1 MAQTLVT
8 SVTGGYNGGA
18 VIGMLLN
25 GTSVFTA
32 TGDSPYNLNYSPST
46 GSFSTESGEVT
57 VGITPPPNSSGVLI
71 ITLSGAV
78 NETMRVNHLGG
89 NTSYGY
95 NFRHAT
101 IIGGGGDLPSYDDDS
116 PIFKISFTDGT
127 FITALNELD
136 PRLYGAGDYNFALPN
151 FMFGSFAGSSDVV
164 TRYDYMGNKWDIRET
179 GLVINDQYNIN
190 ASGRRFWLGY
200 DPHAKK
206 LYYSIPSAQ
215 TLPYISVTGYGV
227 TSALYNGDTQSAEYP
242 TIGDLIAEG
251 VRKHN
256 NGGVYN
262 VNNIL
267 ELGDGLPVHS
277 TTIFGGHQEQN
288 NAIESYLVTGSFGQS
303 GELEIDITQTLS
315 NFDPDIGGDGDDP
328 YEPGGDTGD
337 DDTDGEGGTGDFDGT
352 TDPIDFPDLPTVSA
366 VDTKFVTIFN
376 PTKAQLTSLAEY
388 MWSPLFDLDTLK
400 KLWADPM
407 DCILGLTMVPFA
419 VPNGGT
425 GTVAIGNV
433 STGISM
439 TKAGSQYVAIDCGS
453 INVKEFWGGYLD
465 YDPYTKFQ
473 IYLPYIGIKP
483 LLADEIMGKSIHV
496 KYHCDILTGACNCFV
511 KCGGSVLYS
520 FNGQCSTQI
529 PISGNDWRNTISAAI
544 NIAGQAA
551 GMYITGGATAPMGI
565 TSIAQSAVNGLKQ
578 TVEKS
583 GSLSGT
589 GGMLAIQKP
598 YLIATRPKQAVPK
611 NQNKFTGYPAFITRT
626 LSSCSGYTE
635 VYSCHLENI
644 PCTADELNEIENLLK
659 SGVIL

>member
-1 MAQTLVT
+1 MK
-8 SVTGGYNGGA
+8 
-18 VIGMLLN
+18 
-25 GTSVFTA
+25 VF
-32 TGDSPYNLNYSPST
+32 PLRVST
-46 GSFSTESGEVT
+46 CD
-57 VGITPPPNSSGVLI
+57 SSGVPI
-71 ITLSGAV
+71 SDIGVSFINLSNG
-78 NETMRVNHLGG
+78 TGTGRVTQ
-89 NTSYGY
+89 NT
-95 NFRHAT
+95 
-101 IIGGGGDLPSYDDDS
+101 DDM
-116 PIFKISFTDGT
+116 
-127 FITALNELD
+127 TALQNFWNNYMSYSDFNSFGFVQPPEVNSFYTEQF
-136 PRLYGAGDYNFALPN
+136 RLLIPGTIVLASHSASYLRI
-151 FMFGSFAGSSDVV
+151 
-164 TRYDYMGNKWDIRET
+164 T
-179 GLVINDQYNIN
+179 N
-190 ASGRRFWLGY
+190 ASGFYAVGETDYYGGVSFW
-200 DPHAKK
+200 
-206 LYYSIPSAQ
+206 
-215 TLPYISVTGYGV
+215 T
-227 TSALYNGDTQSAEYP
+227 LYN
-242 TIGDLIAEG
+242 
-251 VRKHN
+251 N
-256 NGGVYN
+256 NGEAIMGGVPSSN
-262 VNNIL
+262 C
-267 ELGDGLPVHS
+267 GLPLSSGS
-277 TTIFGGHQEQN
+277 TFCFLISTDDTFSDN
-288 NAIESYLVTGSFGQS
+288 
-303 GELEIDITQTLS
+303 TLRVGKQYARLAS
-315 NFDPDIGGDGDDP
+315 PHWSTREVSEMDKTYKSSVIQWLQGLSPDFPPTVEDP
-328 YEPGGDTGD
+328 YEAGGGDTGD
-337 DDTDGEGGTGDFDGT
+337 DDTDGKGGTGDFDGT

-366 VDTKFVTIFN
+366 VDTKFITIFN
-376 PTKAQLTSLAEY
+376 PSKAQLTSLAEY
-388 MWSPLFDLDTLK
+388 MWSPLFDIDTLK

-407 DCILGLTMVPFA
+407 DCILGLTMVPFS

-425 GTVAIGNV
+425 GTVSIGNV

-473 IYLPYIGIKP
+473 IYLPYVGIKP

-511 KCGGSVLYS
+511 KCDGSVLYS

-551 GMYITGGATAPMGI
+551 GMYVSGGSTAPMAI
-565 TSIAQSAVNGLKQ
+565 SSIAQSAVNGLKQ

>member
-1 MAQTLVT
+1 MAPITNYEIKVARLNTQLGPIPVLWGEADFTPDGYRRVEVPADLVEKCLTAWTRFPLACSVVLDSTTWNSFMSSLDLT
-8 SVTGGYNGGA
+8 SVWQAGNLYFTQRKRTSGDVTDLSIKLSGYSSYETFAHARHTRWDQATGNEANIGLILVERISGKVYMVPSICGASNFNGGFTTSA
-18 VIGMLLN
+18 GVFC
-25 GTSVFTA
+25 SVFSGTYYTPQTY
-32 TGDSPYNLNYSPST
+32 TGYVY
-46 GSFSTESGEVT
+46 
-57 VGITPPPNSSGVLI
+57 LI
-71 ITLSGAV
+71 SDT
-78 NETMRVNHLGG
+78 
-89 NTSYGY
+89 
-95 NFRHAT
+95 
-101 IIGGGGDLPSYDDDS
+101 
-116 PIFKISFTDGT
+116 
-127 FITALNELD
+127 
-136 PRLYGAGDYNFALPN
+136 
-151 FMFGSFAGSSDVV
+151 SSDV
-164 TRYDYMGNKWDIRET
+164 DHDI
-179 GLVINDQYNIN
+179 
-190 ASGRRFWLGY
+190 
-200 DPHAKK
+200 
-206 LYYSIPSAQ
+206 
-215 TLPYISVTGYGV
+215 
-227 TSALYNGDTQSAEYP
+227 
-242 TIGDLIAEG
+242 IA
-251 VRKHN
+251 
-256 NGGVYN
+256 
-262 VNNIL
+262 
-267 ELGDGLPVHS
+267 
-277 TTIFGGHQEQN
+277 
-288 NAIESYLVTGSFGQS
+288 
-303 GELEIDITQTLS
+303 
-315 NFDPDIGGDGDDP
+315 DPDDTDP
-328 YEPGGDTGD
+328 YNPGGDTGD
-337 DDTDGEGGTGDFDGT
+337 DDTEGEGGTGDFDGT
-352 TDPIDFPDLPTVSA
+352 TDPIDFPDLPTLSA

-376 PTKAQLTSLAEY
+376 PTTAQLTSLAEY

-407 DCILGLTMVPFA
+407 DCILGLTMVPFS

-439 TKAGSQYVAIDCGS
+439 TKAGSQYVSIDCGS

-473 IYLPYIGIKP
+473 IYLPYVGIKP

-551 GMYITGGATAPMGI
+551 GMYVTGGSSAPMAI
-565 TSIAQSAVNGLKQ
+565 SSIAQSAVNGLKQ

-626 LSSCSGYTE
+626 LSSCEGYTE

-659 SGVIL
+659 AGVIL

>member
-1 MAQTLVT
+1 MAQNLITTVA
-8 SVTGGYNGGA
+8 GGYNGGA
-18 VIGMLLN
+18 VISVTLDN
-25 GTSVFTA
+25 TQVFTSRA
-32 TGDSPYNLNYSPST
+32 LDTYNLNYNNLS
-46 GSFSTESGEVT
+46 GSFQCIDGT
-57 VGITPPPNSSGVLI
+57 VNITVTPPPNSTSALT
-71 ITLSGAV
+71 ITYSGAV
-78 NETMRVNHLGG
+78 SKTLSIRPAGQ

-95 NFRHAT
+95 NYSNT
-101 IIGGGGDLPSYDDDS
+101 IVIGGDHHPTMTILSAFQGGFNCGGVVIPFLCCRVSVSTPL
-116 PIFKISFTDGT
+116 TDT
-127 FITALNELD
+127 YQL
-136 PRLYGAGDYNFALPN
+136 
-151 FMFGSFAGSSDVV
+151 
-164 TRYDYMGNKWDIRET
+164 
-179 GLVINDQYNIN
+179 YNISPGDFFGQSMFSMTAGVVSAVGLGGAFGN
-190 ASGRRFWLGY
+190 ISGYEIPSSVTYGSDEHYKYVWNECSGHLYYQGTLFGAAKTSWSSYPSGSAIGVVPVFIDDATNKIIVYTDPPGGSLDTPETLLYTGSNNVFGLTNSIGVPVATLWGY
-200 DPHAKK
+200 DPEIVVSVDSLQAKIIDAE
-206 LYYSIPSAQ
+206 YIIPS
-215 TLPYISVTGYGV
+215 
-227 TSALYNGDTQSAEYP
+227 E
-242 TIGDLIAEG
+242 
-251 VRKHN
+251 
-256 NGGVYN
+256 
-262 VNNIL
+262 
-267 ELGDGLPVHS
+267 
-277 TTIFGGHQEQN
+277 
-288 NAIESYLVTGSFGQS
+288 
-303 GELEIDITQTLS
+303 
-315 NFDPDIGGDGDDP
+315 DP
-328 YEPGGDTGD
+328 YAPGGETGD
-337 DDTDGEGGTGDFDGT
+337 DDTDGEGGKGDFDGT

-376 PTKAQLTSLAEY
+376 PTKAQLTSLAAY

-407 DCILGLTMVPFA
+407 DCILGLTMVPFS

-439 TKAGSQYVAIDCGS
+439 TKAGSQYVSIDCGS

-473 IYLPYIGIKP
+473 IYLPYVGIKP

-551 GMYITGGATAPMGI
+551 GMYMTGGMTAPMGI
-565 TSIAQSAVNGLKQ
+565 TSIAQSAVNGMKP

-598 YLIATRPKQAVPK
+598 YLIATRPKQAAAK

-635 VYSCHLENI
+635 IYSCHLEKI

-659 SGVIL
+659 AGVIL

>member
-1 MAQTLVT
+1 MHRYVFTVSTCDSAGVVSGDL
-8 SVTGGYNGGA
+8 GA
-18 VIGMLLN
+18 VCIN
-25 GTSVFTA
+25 VSTGTGTGSVSQDTNDLSAIMAFWNNYMDTADFNSFVFTA
-32 TGDSPYNLNYSPST
+32 PPYFSTLPQATIEAMRALVPVTTPLPDIESSTYLKITNANGQYGISESPISPNFSYVDRWVLYNADGTLVGSYISSSYALPLSNYSTFYFLIADDNNYSNNSLRLGRQDYRYYSPYYSYRSVSNIRSADAYIAWLQ
-46 GSFSTESGEVT
+46 G
-57 VGITPPPNSSGVLI
+57 
-71 ITLSGAV
+71 LS
-78 NETMRVNHLGG
+78 EE
-89 NTSYGY
+89 
-95 NFRHAT
+95 
-101 IIGGGGDLPSYDDDS
+101 P
-116 PIFKISFTDGT
+116 
-127 FITALNELD
+127 
-136 PRLYGAGDYNFALPN
+136 AGP
-151 FMFGSFAGSSDVV
+151 
-164 TRYDYMGNKWDIRET
+164 
-179 GLVINDQYNIN
+179 Q
-190 ASGRRFWLGY
+190 
-200 DPHAKK
+200 
-206 LYYSIPSAQ
+206 
-215 TLPYISVTGYGV
+215 
-227 TSALYNGDTQSAEYP
+227 
-242 TIGDLIAEG
+242 
-251 VRKHN
+251 
-256 NGGVYN
+256 
-262 VNNIL
+262 
-267 ELGDGLPVHS
+267 
-277 TTIFGGHQEQN
+277 
-288 NAIESYLVTGSFGQS
+288 
-303 GELEIDITQTLS
+303 
-315 NFDPDIGGDGDDP
+315 DP
-328 YEPGGDTGD
+328 YSPGGDTGD
-337 DDTDGEGGTGDFDGT
+337 DDSEGEGGTGDFDGT

-366 VDTKFVTIFN
+366 VDTKFITIFN
-376 PTKAQLTSLAEY
+376 PSKAQLTSLAEY
-388 MWSPLFDLDTLK
+388 MWSPLFDVDTLK

-407 DCILGLTMVPFA
+407 DCILGLTMVPFS

-425 GTVAIGNV
+425 GTVAIGNI

-439 TKAGSQYVAIDCGS
+439 TKAGSQYVAINCGS

-473 IYLPYIGIKP
+473 IYLPYVGIKP

-551 GMYITGGATAPMGI
+551 GMYVTGGATAPMAI
-565 TSIAQSAVNGLKQ
+565 SSIAQSAVNGLKQ

-644 PCTADELNEIENLLK
+644 PCTSDELNEIENLLK